1 MGRSHSRY
9 VVKRKV
15 LLPVVRRALRRFLW
29 PLVFFTDLHA
39 SSARQDWI
47 FDIRSGVLYNSNVS
61 NSDRSADVRQDEAWR
76 SVLSAGQGFQLND
89 DLRLSIF
96 AEMDSEVWRTYV
108 GLTNTRPGLST
119 NLRYRFGLGKD
130 APWIRLESKLAYAD
144 FNEARRSG
152 WDVRPGLRGGVSLT
166 ERVRLEAAYEYE
178 HFDAR
183 DVVFQHDGHTVA
195 FHGKIDLTASTR
207 LVIGYTYRHGDVT
220 SAATPPRPDIIKI
233 AADLDEPIRTFGE
246 PYVAYR
252 FEASTHAGSIA
263 INQALTNSVALQA
276 SYEYRYTTH
285 DPLHYINHVAEL
297 ALAVSF

>member
-1 MGRSHSRY
+1 
-9 VVKRKV
+9 
-15 LLPVVRRALRRFLW
+15 
-29 PLVFFTDLHA
+29 
-39 SSARQDWI
+39 
-47 FDIRSGVLYNSNVS
+47 
-61 NSDRSADVRQDEAWR
+61 
-76 SVLSAGQGFQLND
+76 VLSAGQGFQLND

-130 APWIRLESKLAYAD
+130 APWIRLESKLDYVD

-220 SAATPPRPDIIKI
+220 SAATPPRLRRVPTSSKSQQISMSRFALSASLTLRTGSK
-233 AADLDEPIRTFGE
+233 LRPTLVQSRSIR
-246 PYVAYR
+246 R
-252 FEASTHAGSIA
+252 
-263 INQALTNSVALQA
+263 
-276 SYEYRYTTH
+276 
-285 DPLHYINHVAEL
+285 
-297 ALAVSF
+297 